1 MPVVANQYN
10 IVVEQGG
17 TYRLEITY
25 KDADGDAIDLTNHVA
40 RMEIR
45 QTYTS
50 ESALVTITSAAGGS
64 GDTSGIALGGA
75 AGTIVVVIAAATTTG
90 LTAPATNVYDLELV
104 AQNGA
109 VTRLL
114 EGKATVSPGV
124 TTSTYTG

>member
-17 TYRLEITY
+17 TFTLEITY
-25 KDADGDAIDLTNHVA
+25 KDSDGDAIDLTDHAA
-40 RMEIR
+40 RLEIR
-45 QTYTS
+45 TAYTS
-50 ESALVTITSAAGGS
+50 AETLIAITSASGGE
-64 GDTSGIALGGA
+64 GDISGIALGDA
-75 AGTIVVVIAAATTTG
+75 AGTIVIVIAAADTTA

-104 AQNGA
+104 SQNGK

-124 TTSTYTG
+124 TQSTYTG